1 MLPLSFFAGA
11 LLLGAISSFH
21 CIGMCGPLVL
31 SLPVAHLPAGKR
43 HAGLWLYHGGRVA
56 TYGLIGLLFGLVGR
70 QISLA
75 GWQQSFSILL
85 GALLVLYFV
94 FSRISKPFAVPP
106 LFLPLQQSIQQL
118 MGRFLQQP
126 SLPSMLGMGMVNG
139 LLPCGMVYVAATG
152 AMAAGSIFWGLAF
165 MLCFGLATV
174 PALFLLTIL
183 GTFIKP
189 GFRQQM
195 RSALAY
201 GTLLI
206 GILLIFRGLNMNIPF
221 LSPYLHAG
229 TSGTAIDCGY

>member
-56 TYGLIGLLFGLVGR
+56 TYAFIGLLFGLVGR

-85 GALLVLYFV
+85 GAFLVLYFV
-94 FSRISKPFAVPP
+94 FTRISKPFAVPP
-106 LFLPLQQSIQQL
+106 LFLPLQQRIQQL

-152 AMAAGSIFWGLAF
+152 AMAAGSISGGLAF

-174 PALFLLTIL
+174 PALLLLTIL
-183 GTFIKP
+183 GAFIRP

-195 RSALAY
+195 RSTLAY

-221 LSPYLHAG
+221 LSPYFHAG